1 MTRRGRKTMSLLK
14 VENIRKDYGGLKAL
28 YNVSFSVEKGEIVSI
43 IGPNGAGKTTLF
55 DCLTGYVPKTSGKV
69 ILDGEDVTDYP
80 PHKLNAA
87 GFARTFQQIRLFP
100 NLTVMENLKVGM
112 HSHTRG
118 GIWAGVFHPAWYRRQ
133 DEECYQKAL
142 AILSLFQERLL
153 PRVDQKVME
162 LSYANRRRTEIARAL
177 AGEPKLLLLDEPA
190 AGMNPHETQL
200 ATNLI
205 RDLRE
210 RGNTILF
217 IEHDM
222 SMVMSVSD
230 RVIVLDHGVKIAEG
244 PPSEIQKNE
253 DVLEAYMG
261 RSEHA
266 ET

>member
-1 MTRRGRKTMSLLK
+1 MSLLQIDK
-14 VENIRKDYGGLKAL
+14 MCKDYGGLKAL
-28 YNVSFSVEKGEIVSI
+28 DDVSFSVEQGEIVSI

-55 DCLTGYVPKTSGKV
+55 DCLTGYTPKTSGRVLFK
-69 ILDGEDVTDYP
+69 GKDVSDYP
-80 PHKLNAA
+80 SHALNKA
-87 GFARTFQQIRLFP
+87 GMARTFQQIRLFP
-100 NLTVMENLKVGM
+100 NLTVMETLKVGM

-118 GIWAGVFHPAWYRRQ
+118 GIWAGIFRPAWYRRQ
-133 DEECYQKAL
+133 EEECYQKGL

-177 AGEPKLLLLDEPA
+177 ASEPKLLLLDEPA

-205 RDLRE
+205 RDLRN

-230 RVIVLDHGVKIAEG
+230 RVIVLDHGIKIAEG
-244 PPSEIQKNE
+244 SPSEIQKNE

-261 RSEHA
+261 RRRHA
-266 ET
+266 EA

>member
-1 MTRRGRKTMSLLK
+1 MSLLHIDK
-14 VENIRKDYGGLKAL
+14 MRKDYGGLKAL
-28 YNVSFSVEKGEIVSI
+28 SDVSFNVEQGEIVSI

-55 DCLTGYVPKTSGKV
+55 DCLTGYTPKTSGRVFFEGK
-69 ILDGEDVTDYP
+69 DVSSYP
-80 PHKLNAA
+80 PHALNKA
-87 GFARTFQQIRLFP
+87 GMARTFQQIRLFP
-100 NLTVMENLKVGM
+100 NLTLMETLKVGM

-118 GIWAGVFHPAWYRRQ
+118 GIWAGIFRPSWYRKQ
-133 DEECYQKAL
+133 EEECYQKGL
-142 AILSLFQERLL
+142 SILSLFQERLL
-153 PRVDQKVME
+153 PRIDQKVME

-177 AGEPKLLLLDEPA
+177 ASEPKLLLLDEPA

-200 ATNLI
+200 ATDLI
-205 RDLRE
+205 RDLRK

-244 PPSEIQKNE
+244 NPSEIQKNA

-261 RSEHA
+261 RRGYA

>member
-1 MTRRGRKTMSLLK
+1 MSLLQ
-14 VENIRKDYGGLKAL
+14 VEKICKDYGGLKAL
-28 YNVSFSVEKGEIVSI
+28 SDVSFSMEKGEIVSI

-55 DCLTGYVPKTSGKV
+55 DCLTGYIPKTSGNV
-69 ILDGEDVTDYP
+69 IFDGVDVTAYP
-80 PHKLNAA
+80 PHGVNKA
-87 GFARTFQQIRLFP
+87 GMARTFQQIRLFP

-118 GIWAGVFHPAWYRRQ
+118 GIWAGIFHPAWYRAQ
-133 DEECYQKAL
+133 EEKCYQKGI

-177 AGEPKLLLLDEPA
+177 ASEPKLLLLDEPA

-205 RDLRE
+205 RELRE
-210 RGNTILF
+210 KGNSILF

-222 SMVMSVSD
+222 SMVMSISD
-230 RVIVLDHGVKIAEG
+230 RIVVLDHGVKIAEG
-244 PPSEIQKNE
+244 PPEEIQKNA
-253 DVLEAYMG
+253 DVLEA
-261 RSEHA
+261 
-266 ET
+266 